1 MKTEGK
7 NKKTVFL
14 FINGNFEKNFI
25 EFSKFFR
32 FFYYLNFR

>member
-14 FINGNFEKNFI
+14 FINWNFEKNFI
-25 EFSKFFR
+25 EFSKFLRLFLL
-32 FFYYLNFR
+32 FKF